1 MNRNVCLN
9 CILQK
14 VVRESFPRLRTRINT
29 ISWGATDDLLSYT
42 ADPERYAIT
51 VNIRLRGARR
61 AVLEG
66 GIAHELCHIESE
78 TKLGIY
84 LRQLA
89 WDRYSDSR
97 WYRMREE
104 RSVESRAIELGYG
117 NQLLELIRFA
127 RRLGYS
133 FKREHGL
140 LYGEILRAER
150 IRAAR

>member
-1 MNRNVCLN
+1 
-9 CILQK
+9 
-14 VVRESFPRLRTRINT
+14 
-29 ISWGATDDLLSYT
+29 
-42 ADPERYAIT
+42 
-51 VNIRLRGARR
+51 
-61 AVLEG
+61 
-66 GIAHELCHIESE
+66 
-78 TKLGIY
+78 
-84 LRQLA
+84 
-89 WDRYSDSR
+89 
-97 WYRMREE
+97 MREE